1 MQTPMTRVYGYR
13 WIVLIV
19 FAVISA
25 VVQMQW
31 LTFAPIAREAR
42 IFYGATPLQ
51 IDFLSML
58 FMIVF
63 LVVCMPAS
71 YIIDTYGIRIGI
83 GIGAVLTGVF
93 GLFKGVFADQY
104 STVMVAQIGLAVAQ
118 PFILNAGTKL
128 AMRWFPVHERAT
140 AVGIATL
147 AQFVG
152 IIGVMVATP
161 LLIAGGGGEGE
172 RIPFMLQIYG
182 AVSVVG
188 AVALL
193 AFLRERPPTPPTA
206 RGGEGR
212 VRMIEG
218 VGLMFKNR
226 NMRLLVLLFFI
237 GLGMFNA
244 ISTCIDQICQIKGLT
259 MEQTGLVGGLILIA
273 GVVGAVILP
282 PLSDR
287 ARKRKAYLVLGMA
300 CMIPGLMGLTFLT
313 SYVGLLVSAFVFG
326 FFFLGAGGPVGFQY
340 GAEISFP
347 APESTSQGLLTLAG
361 QISGI
366 LFIVGMNVV
375 GMIPFMVL
383 FVAMA
388 LVNIYLCLRL
398 DESPMIMGDAI
409 EK

>member
-1 MQTPMTRVYGYR
+1 MTTGSTKVYGYR
-13 WIVLIV
+13 WVVLLV
-19 FAVISA
+19 FAVINA

-71 YIIDTYGIRIGI
+71 YIIDTFGIRVGI

-93 GLFKGVFADQY
+93 GLFKGIYADRY
-104 STVMVAQIGLAVAQ
+104 ALVVVAQVGLAVAQ
-118 PFILNAGTKL
+118 PFILNAATKL

-172 RIPFMLQIYG
+172 KIPFMLQIYG
-182 AVSVVG
+182 VLSVAG
-188 AVALL
+188 ALALL
-193 AFLRERPPTPPTA
+193 VFLRERPPTPPTV

-212 VRMIEG
+212 VRMVEG
-218 VGLMFKNR
+218 IGLMARNR

-259 MEQTGLVGGLILIA
+259 MEQTGMVGGLILIA
-273 GVVGAVILP
+273 GVAGALVLP

-287 ARKRKAYLVLGMA
+287 ARKRKAYLVLGMG
-300 CMIPGLMGLTFLT
+300 CMIPGLVGLTFLT
-313 SYVGLLVSAFVFG
+313 GYPLLLASAFVFG

-366 LFIVGMNVV
+366 LFIVGMNGL
-375 GMIPFMVL
+375 GMIPFMLLFIVL
-383 FVAMA
+383 A
-388 LVNIYLCLRL
+388 LLNVYLCTRL
-398 DESPMIMGDAI
+398 DESPMIRTD
-409 EK
+409 ECE